1 MNGLEM
7 HRRHVLV
14 GIGGAVAVGAAGAGL
29 SILEATTEEID
40 QAVEMMSHDQ
50 EAIAN
55 LLRQQQKAFVER
67 SAELMRGLYVDDA
80 DWTNAFGRTLK
91 GEDNI
96 IAYLKELFA
105 DENFTAGKVVGE
117 PEVAIRTV
125 GRDTVAAK
133 IHTKIEGQ
141 RTVDGGT
148 LPMRQNHSLKLIARQ
163 PDGSWKIVSEIYMDA
178 RQEVTHIHTE

>member
-1 MNGLEM
+1 M
-7 HRRHVLV
+7 HRRHILV
-14 GIGGAVAVGAAGAGL
+14 GIGGAVAVGATGSGL
-29 SILEATTEEID
+29 SILEATAEEIV
-40 QAVEMMSHDQ
+40 QTEEMMSHDQ

-67 SAELMRGLYVDDA
+67 DAELMRGLYVDDA

-117 PEVAIRTV
+117 PDVAVRSV
-125 GRDTVAAK
+125 GQDTVAAK
-133 IHTKIEGQ
+133 IHTKVEGQ